1 MLESES
7 KESPVCAGIGDR
19 RRNMELSL
27 KNIGKIDTASVLIDG
42 ITIIAG
48 ENNTGKSTVG
58 RALFS
63 VFSCFNDIEEKV
75 RLERE
80 ESVGKIVDIIKTQS
94 EKSLADLH
102 HRYLPAPTA
111 VGIKDRG
118 AANLARQIENHY
130 RALKVY
136 VRVIPTEVMA
146 DRYIFKLETLNETKD
161 VDISRTAKTV
171 QRRLKKYE
179 WFRVDLRNPL

>member
-1 MLESES
+1 MGFRTCNKRRKYQSQETEL
-7 KESPVCAGIGDR
+7 IDR
-19 RRNMELSL
+19 RRIARNRSL
-27 KNIGKIDTASVLIDG
+27 ISSMISPYINQVCQGYPNLTLDNAKNVGFLNYFFSRYIDTIRRLCTFPDNEKFEFFESDNVPPQQ
-42 ITIIAG
+42 
-48 ENNTGKSTVG
+48 
-58 RALFS
+58 
-63 VFSCFNDIEEKV
+63 DI
-75 RLERE
+75 
-80 ESVGKIVDIIKTQS
+80 GKIVDIIKTQS

-146 DRYIFKLETLNETKD
+146 DRYIFKLENTGLFF
-161 VDISRTAKTV
+161 
-171 QRRLKKYE
+171 LY
-179 WFRVDLRNPL
+179 